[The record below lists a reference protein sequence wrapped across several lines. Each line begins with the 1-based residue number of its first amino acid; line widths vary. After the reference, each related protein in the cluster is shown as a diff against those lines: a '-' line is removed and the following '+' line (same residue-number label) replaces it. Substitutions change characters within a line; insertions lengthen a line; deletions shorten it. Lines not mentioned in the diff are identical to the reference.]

1 MSTPLGPIVL
11 ESTADSTEQLLT
23 TIDYDSNTGRGVDTL
38 GPDDTAFKNA
48 PAGSYKSKVT
58 FNVTAP

>member
-1 MSTPLGPIVL
+1 MSTPLGPTVL

-23 TIDYDSNTGRGVDTL
+23 TIDYDSNTGMRVTL